1 VTDGSKNVNLI
12 KTEKLNIMKTL
23 NKIATII
30 FTLLAF
36 SGVAQNDPMKNVQAI
51 ADLASQKC
59 DGPIWGLGEDSV
71 KAVTNY
77 SLYREY
83 LKQDNFKDAVVG
95 WRYVFFNAPAARQT
109 THIDGIAIFEEFAK
123 KAEGAAKEA
132 YIDTLLAIYEV
143 RMNCFGKTPDQMM
156 RKTFAW
162 FTHRKAG
169 NDELVYELFNKTF
182 DMYNNDKETSKY
194 DISPA
199 FLYPWVAM
207 AVTVNKMKKIDDD
220 KVFEIYELV
229 NEIADHNMIKG
240 NNVGQF
246 KGASDKV
253 TDFLDKY
260 GYLDCNSLVDLAT
273 KKYNANKNDV
283 SNILNAYK
291 ILRGGK
297 CYDAPIFMEIAEKV
311 VKEQPST
318 QLYTFLAKRYS
329 DNKNWDKAIDYL
341 LKAADMEEDKSA
353 KAGNFYTVAQ
363 FYQQKGD
370 FPSARTY
377 ANRAAE
383 LRPGWGDPYIL
394 IGRLYASSGSRC
406 GSGTGWDSQ
415 VVVWA
420 AIDMWNKAKSVDPSA
435 AAEAQKLINQYAQ
448 YMPSQADVFM
458 RPDVEV
464 GGSYTI
470 GCWINVTTTVRVN

>member
-1 VTDGSKNVNLI
+1 
-12 KTEKLNIMKTL
+12 MKTL
-23 NKIATII
+23 KNIFAVLFSIAS
-30 FTLLAF
+30 F
-36 SGVAQNDPMKNVQAI
+36 SAMAQNDLMTNINAI
-51 ADLASQKC
+51 ADKASAKC

-83 LKQDNFKDAVVG
+83 LKQNNYKDAVVG
-95 WRYVFFNAPAARQT
+95 WRHVFFNAPAARQT
-109 THIDGIAIFEEFAK
+109 THIDGITMFEEFAK
-123 KAEGAAKEA
+123 NAEGAAKEA

-143 RMNCFGKTPDQMM
+143 RMNCFGKTPDLYM

-169 NDELVYELFNKTF
+169 NDMFVYELFNQTF
-182 DMYNNDKETSKY
+182 DLFKNDKESNIY

-199 FLYPWVAM
+199 FLYPWAAM

-220 KVFEIYELV
+220 KVFEIYEII
-229 NEIADHNMIKG
+229 NDIADHNMAKG
-240 NNVGQF
+240 NNVGQY
-246 KGASDKV
+246 KGAADKV
-253 TDFLDKY
+253 AEFLDKY
-260 GYLDCNSLVDLAT
+260 GYLDCNSLTDLAT
-273 KKYNANKNDV
+273 KKYNADKN
-283 SNILNAYK
+283 NIANVLNAYK

-297 CYDAPIFMEIAEKV
+297 CYDAPIFLEVAEKV
-311 VKEQPST
+311 VKEQPSP
-318 QLYTFLAKRYS
+318 QLYTFLAKKYS
-329 DNKNWDKAIDYL
+329 ENKNWDRAIDYM
-341 LKAADMEEDKSA
+341 LKSAEMQEDKSA
-353 KAGNFYTVAQ
+353 KAQDFYSVAQ
-363 FYQQKGD
+363 FYQLKGD

-377 ANRAAE
+377 ANRAADN
-383 LRPGWGDPYIL
+383 RPGWGDPYIL

-415 VVVWA
+415 VVVWP

-435 AAEAQKLINQYAQ
+435 AGEAQRLINQYSQ

-464 GGSYTI
+464 GESYTV